1 MKCKLC
7 RDKGFYRSALDMDI
21 WCGCPAG
28 VSKEIDQIEWLLSKA
43 TSQVASLESEICR
56 LRTRLVEKKNV
67 T

>member
-7 RDKGFYRSALDMDI
+7 RGKGFYRNALEMYI

-28 VSKEIDQIEWLLSKA
+28 VSKEIYQIEWLLSKA
-43 TSQVASLESEICR
+43 TSQAASLESEICR